1 MTIAPFTF
9 AGATRVA
16 FGAGRIEELGAD
28 VVALA
33 GDRARVL
40 VVTDRGVVRA
50 GLAARAED
58 ALRRAGHDAILFDQV
73 RPEPAIASID
83 AAAEAARGA
92 ASVIGLGG
100 GSAMDVAKLAAA
112 VCGAG
117 RPAAH
122 YALCANPLP
131 ERHPPIVL
139 VPTTAGTGSE
149 TTRTAVFAAADG
161 RKQWA
166 WGDELRASLAVL
178 DPALTA
184 GLPAAAT
191 AATGADALVHAIE
204 ACTVK
209 GAHPIAEAFGLAA
222 IRLVATHLERAVR
235 HGDDLEA
242 RGAMQVAAS
251 LAGMAID
258 EAGTGV
264 AHALGH
270 ALGSFA
276 HVHHGR
282 AVALGLRVALP
293 GNAAAAPE
301 AHARVAR
308 AMGLAGADDATLASR
323 LPAAYDALLRR
334 IGLSPSLADLGLAA
348 GDALRLAAAA
358 AWPENQPMLTRNAR
372 ALSPADVEALARD
385 LLMGAA

>member
-9 AGATRVA
+9 AGTTRVA
-16 FGAGRIEELGAD
+16 FGAGRIEQLGDD
-28 VVALA
+28 VAALA
-33 GDRARVL
+33 GPRARAL
-40 VVTDRGVVRA
+40 VVTDPGVVRA
-50 GLAARAED
+50 GLAARAEA
-58 ALRRAGHDAILFDQV
+58 ALRHAGHDAILFDRV
-73 RPEPAIASID
+73 RPEPAIGSVD

-92 ASVIGLGG
+92 SVVIGLGG
-100 GSAMDVAKLAAA
+100 GSAMDVAKFAAA
-112 VCGAG
+112 VSGAD

-122 YALCANPLP
+122 YALCASPLP
-131 ERHPPIVL
+131 AAHPPVVL
-139 VPTTAGTGSE
+139 VPTTSGTGSE
-149 TTRTAVFAAADG
+149 TTRTAVFASENG
-161 RKQWA
+161 RKHWA
-166 WGDELRASLAVL
+166 WGDELRAALAVL
-178 DPALTA
+178 DPTLTT

-222 IRLVATHLERAVR
+222 IRLVAAHLERAVR
-235 HGDDLEA
+235 HGDDMEA

-276 HVHHGR
+276 PVHHGR
-282 AVALGLRVALP
+282 AVALGLGVALP
-293 GNAAAAPE
+293 GNAAAAPA

-308 AMGLAGADDATLASR
+308 AMGLAGEDDATLAAR
-323 LPAAYDALLRR
+323 LPAAYDDLLRR
-334 IGLSPSLADLGLAA
+334 IGLAPSLCDLGLGAA
-348 GDALRLAAAA
+348 DAPRLAAAA
-358 AWPENQPMLTRNAR
+358 SWPENRPMLTRNAR
-372 ALSPADVEALARD
+372 ALAPADVEALARA
-385 LLMGAA
+385 LLSG